1 MKKLPITLCI
11 ITKNSEDRIANVIN
25 KHSEF
30 VSETIVVNQSSE
42 DKTAERASEAGALV
56 VNRRTKGTSD
66 PDRNWT
72 FDLAN
77 YPWVLYLDDDE
88 FLDVKDIKDVENM
101 MNSGVDAIWLKR
113 RNLVDG
119 IDISSILG
127 DDMQCRLFKKG
138 ATIWP
143 SSIHTYPQPAE
154 HVCALY
160 SDMEIVHERTLEG
173 LKSSNRGRDA
183 IATKEQIA
191 NQENFIKQV
200 EEFMTQGMRQAI

>member
-72 FDLAN
+72 FSLAN

-88 FLDVKDIKDVENM
+88 YLDIKDFKELEAIINA
-101 MNSGVDAIWLKR
+101 NVDAVWFNR
-113 RNLVDG
+113 VNLVDG
-119 IDISSILG
+119 VDMFSVLG
-127 DDMQCRLFKKG
+127 EDPQCRLFKRG
-138 ATIWP
+138 ATNWP
-143 SSIHTYPQPAE
+143 DSIHTYPQPADGIRT
-154 HVCALY
+154 LY
-160 SDMEIVHERTLEG
+160 SNIKMIHERTLEG
-173 LKSSNRGRDA
+173 LEKSNRSRNA
-183 IATKEQIA
+183 IAKPEQIKA
-191 NQENFIKQV
+191 QEQFISQV
-200 EEFMTQGMRQAI
+200 KEVLAKA